1 MTRAR
6 KELIAIE
13 DTPYYHCIS
22 RCVRRAYLCGE
33 DYQSGQNF
41 DHRKIW
47 LVERIKFLA
56 SVFSIDV
63 CAYAVMSNHYHL
75 VLFVNQ
81 DELNSWSDDEIVGRW
96 GSLFPASTL
105 KMKDLLKASD
115 NAATRALYQGKVDL
129 WRKNLGDI
137 SWFMRGLNEYIARMA
152 NKEESCTGRFWEGR
166 FKSQALLDEKA
177 LLSCM
182 AYVDLN
188 PIRAKMAATPEE
200 SDFTS
205 IQERL
210 YDQAIEKNKPSVKQK
225 RLIKQYKK
233 NSQHHKDTP
242 SVDDEPCQQAS
253 LKILDGS
260 SHTPLSEGIPYTRQ
274 DYFELVD
281 WTGRVLRADK
291 RGAIDES
298 QAPILKRLG
307 IDEESWIESVTHFQH
322 HFFDVAGSVTSLERY
337 QKAQNQRRE
346 KQIASLPPIE
356 RLKGKSASLKLYG

>member
-33 DYQSGQNF
+33 DVQSRQYF
-41 DHRKIW
+41 DHRKVW
-47 LVERIKFLA
+47 LVEHIKFLA

-81 DELNSWSDDEIVGRW
+81 EQASSWSEEEVIERW
-96 GSLFPASTL
+96 GTLFPASTQRTQN
-105 KMKDLLKASD
+105 LLKNAESD
-115 NAATRALYQGKVDL
+115 AVRKVYQEKIET
-129 WRKNLGDI
+129 WRDNLRDI
-137 SWFMRGLNEYIARMA
+137 SWFMRSLNEYVARKA
-152 NKEESCTGRFWEGR
+152 NKEDGCKGRFWEGR

-188 PIRAKMAATPEE
+188 PIRAKMAQTPEA

-210 YDQAIEKNKPSVKQK
+210 YHVADQQSQPSKPQKQ
-225 RLIKQYKK
+225 LIKRYKNYFLDK
-233 NSQHHKDTP
+233 TEEQNLDGEY
-242 SVDDEPCQQAS
+242 DQQAE
-253 LKILDGS
+253 LKPLCGS
-260 SHTPLSEGIPYTRQ
+260 SHTPLSDGIPYNQQ

-281 WTGRVLRADK
+281 WTGRAIREDK
-291 RGAIDES
+291 RGVIDDRLPSILTRMGIES
-298 QAPILKRLG
+298 
-307 IDEESWIESVTHFQH
+307 ENWIESVTRFQK
-322 HFFDVAGSVTSLERY
+322 HFFDVAGTMTSLNEY
-337 QKAQNQRRE
+337 QQKQNQRRE
-346 KQIASLPPIE
+346 QQKEGAAPIE
-356 RLKGKSASLKLYG
+356 WIKGKSACARLYG

>member
-6 KELIAIE
+6 RELISIE

-33 DYQSGQNF
+33 DFQSGQNF

-81 DELNSWSDDEIVGRW
+81 DELNSWSDEEVMDRW

-105 KMKDLLKASD
+105 RIKDLLNATD
-115 NAATRALYQGKVDL
+115 NAATQALHQEKVDL

-137 SWFMRGLNEYIARMA
+137 SWFMRSLNEYVARTA
-152 NKEESCTGRFWEGR
+152 NKEENCRGRFWEGR

-188 PIRAKMAATPEE
+188 PIRAKMVATPEE

-210 YDQAIEKNKPSVKQK
+210 YDHAIEKNKPSVKQK
-225 RLIKQYKK
+225 RLIRQYKK
-233 NSQHHKDTP
+233 SNQNQKDT
-242 SVDDEPCQQAS
+242 SSTNYEPCQQAS
-253 LKILDGS
+253 LKVLDGS
-260 SHTPLSEGIPYTRQ
+260 GRIRLSEGIPYSRQ

-281 WTGRVLRADK
+281 WTGRVLRSGK

-298 QAPILKRLG
+298 QAPILQRLG
-307 IDEESWIESVTHFQH
+307 IDEESWIESVARFQH
-322 HFFDVAGSVTSLERY
+322 YFFDVAGSVASLEQY
-337 QKAQNQRRE
+337 QKAQNQHRE
-346 KQIASLPPIE
+346 KQKGSVPPIE
-356 RLKGKSASLKLYG
+356 RLKGKSASRKLYG